1 MKKLQKK
8 ITNPMTIIAIFAAIS
23 ETSAAIS
30 LPFLDSNEREIYI
43 WFLIS
48 FPFYLLFLFFLT
60 LNFNYRSLYAP
71 SDFEKDK
78 YFVKLTDTAGHSD
91 NRKNPRPNVSP
102 AKPKGA
108 VITSTYE
115 RPPSGG
121 SNRRGVF
128 RWFRTAQDP
137 PAHINL
143 QTSRRAQHNVYVP
156 GELKD
161 LSIIDT
167 RGMHSLVDATCL
179 MEKIRQPCNPPTKVI
194 VFLACSQ
201 SEKLLKEGPLTCS
214 THKKK
219 GPCETLCV
227 VYNLNSQ
234 DVTVLDQTRDA

>member
-30 LPFLDSNEREIYI
+30 LPFLDSDEREIYV

-71 SDFEKDK
+71 SDFGKDK
-78 YFVKLTDTAGHSD
+78 YFVKVIDNAGRSE
-91 NRKNPRPNVSP
+91 NRKSPRPNDAP

-115 RPPSGG
+115 RPLPGF
-121 SNRRGVF
+121 SNRRRGF

-137 PAHINL
+137 PARIHL
-143 QTSRRAQHNVYVP
+143 QTSIRVLHSLYLP

-167 RGMHSLVDATCL
+167 RGMHTQVDVTAL
-179 MEKIRQPCNPPTKVI
+179 MEKIRQPRNHATKVI

-201 SEKLLKEGPLTCS
+201 SEQLLKEDT
-214 THKKK
+214 THRSK
-219 GPCETLCV
+219 GACETLCV

-234 DVTVLDQTRDA
+234 DVTVLDQTLDA

>member
-30 LPFLDSNEREIYI
+30 LPFLDSDEREIYV

-78 YFVKLTDTAGHSD
+78 YFVKVISNAGRSES
-91 NRKNPRPNVSP
+91 RKTPRPYDPP

-115 RPPSGG
+115 RPPPGA
-121 SNRRGVF
+121 SNPRKGF
-128 RWFRTAQDP
+128 RWFWTALDS
-137 PAHINL
+137 PAYIHL
-143 QTSRRAQHNVYVP
+143 QTSSRVQHSVYLP
-156 GELKD
+156 GELQD

-167 RGMHSLVDATCL
+167 REIHTEVAISAL
-179 MEKIRQPCNPPTKVI
+179 MEKIHQPRNHTTKVI

-201 SEKLLKEGPLTCS
+201 SEKLLKAGTLKYS
-214 THKKK
+214 TQKKK
-219 GPCETLCV
+219 SACKTFCV
-227 VYNLNSQ
+227 VFNLNSQ
-234 DVTVLDQTRDA
+234 GVTVLDQTLDA